1 MAVLFAFLCF
11 FLTITPVTAYA
22 KEVSDHAVRV
32 GSFEETY
39 NMINE
44 KGERSGYGY
53 EYLQNIAGYA
63 GWTYEYI
70 TSSWADCFA
79 QLENGEIDILGGIS
93 YTGERAE
100 TMLFSDMPMGEEKYY
115 IYTDVSN
122 MDLTAADLT
131 SFDEKNI
138 GVLKDHTPE
147 EVLNEWEARYGLHT
161 QHINISSTEEI
172 MDKLADHE
180 IDCFV
185 SVEESRW
192 KELGISPITN
202 IGGSDIYFVINKN
215 RPDIKEAMDSAMRR
229 IRDDNPFY
237 TDDLYKRYLS
247 TQSSGFLSGE
257 EKEWIAG
264 HGAIRIGYL
273 NNDTGVS
280 VLDPET
286 GELTGVIKDYVN
298 LAKSCLQGQT
308 LDFQL
313 KGYDTRS
320 EQLQALHQGDID
332 LIFHVSQNPYSAE
345 TNGFVLSDTVWTFH
359 MAATTARESFDENAA
374 NSVAV
379 ARDNFALKAYISY
392 NYPQWAIREYAT
404 KEDAVRAMQTGDA
417 DCFVSNS
424 GTASEYIRNQKL
436 HSVFLTKAAN
446 ASFAIRRG
454 EPLLLSILNKTLM
467 SIPTDKF
474 SGAVVSYSNVM
485 RKVTIEDF
493 LKDNFLAVSTAS
505 GICFLLILSV
515 ILGFLRKSRRAE
527 AKSRQSASHAL
538 ELNRKLEEKQKE
550 LQAALNEAQSANKA
564 KTTFL
569 NNMSHDIRTPINGI
583 MGMLAILEKSSGDP
597 QQTKDCLN
605 KIKTSSRLLLSLV
618 NDVLDMAKLES
629 GSVILANETVN
640 LDQLC
645 SEVMSAL
652 LFQAEEAGLTVTAE
666 HDDYRTV
673 HVLCSSMHL
682 KKVLMNLFTNSIKY
696 NKPNGSIYTSMKT
709 LDQTADT
716 LTCEFQIRDTGIG
729 MSEDF
734 VKNKLFVPFVQADQ
748 SSRSSYVGTGLG
760 MPIVKVIVEKMGGSI
775 TVESEL
781 GKGSCFTVV
790 LPFPIAHC
798 EKSIKKKEEET
809 PDISGLHLLL
819 VEDNELNAEI
829 ASFMLTDSGANVET
843 ASNGLEALRKF
854 EQADPGTYDA
864 ILMDV
869 MMPVLDGLAATK
881 KIRALEREDAKTIP
895 ILAMTANAFKEDKQK
910 CRDAGMNAHLAKPL
924 EIQKVIATIAQY
936 CRKERENN

>member
-1 MAVLFAFLCF
+1 MAFLFAVICF
-11 FLTITPVTAYA
+11 VLMITPVSAYA
-22 KEVSDHAVRV
+22 EDLSDHVVRV

-63 GWTYEYI
+63 GWTYDYV

-79 QLENGEIDILGGIS
+79 QLENGEIDLLGGIS
-93 YTGERAE
+93 YTDERAE

-115 IYTDVSN
+115 IYTDASN
-122 MDLTAADLT
+122 MDLTAADLA
-131 SFDEKNI
+131 SFDGKSI
-138 GVLKDHTPE
+138 GVLKDHIPE
-147 EVLNEWEARYGLHT
+147 QVLNEWETRYGLHAR
-161 QHINISSTEEI
+161 HVDISSTEEI

-192 KELGISPITN
+192 KELDISPITN

-215 RPDIKEAMDSAMRR
+215 RPDIKAALDSAMRR

-257 EKEWIAG
+257 EKEWIAN

-280 VLDPET
+280 VRSPET
-286 GELTGVIKDYVN
+286 GELTGVIKDYVA
-298 LAKSCLQGQT
+298 LARNCLQGQT

-313 KGYDTRS
+313 KGYDTRNG
-320 EQLQALHQGDID
+320 QLQALHQGEID

-345 TNGFVLSDTVWTFH
+345 TNGFALSDTVWTFN
-359 MAATTARESFDENAA
+359 MAATTARDSFDENAA

-392 NYPQWAIREYAT
+392 NYPQWTILEYDT
-404 KEDAVRAMQTGDA
+404 KEEAVRAMQDGEA
-417 DCFVSNS
+417 DCYVSNS
-424 GTASEYIRNQKL
+424 GTASEYLRNQKL

-446 ASFAIRRG
+446 ASFAVRQG

-474 SGAVVSYSNVM
+474 SGAVVSYSNAM
-485 RKVTIEDF
+485 RKVTVEDF
-493 LKDNFLAVSTAS
+493 LKDNFLAVSMVS

-527 AKSRQSASHAL
+527 AKSRQSASRAL
-538 ELNRKLEEKQKE
+538 ELNRQLEEKQTE
-550 LQAALNEAQSANKA
+550 LQEALTQAQSANKA

-583 MGMLAILEKSSGDP
+583 LGMLAILEKNSGDP
-597 QQTKDCLN
+597 EQTKDCLN
-605 KIKTSSRLLLSLV
+605 KIRTSSKLLLSLV

-629 GSVILANETVN
+629 DSVILSNETVN

-645 SEVMSAL
+645 GEVMSAL
-652 LFQAEEAGLTVTAE
+652 AFQAEEAGLTVTAE
-666 HDDYRTV
+666 HDDYRNV
-673 HVLCSSMHL
+673 RVLCSSMHL

-696 NKPNGSIYTSMKT
+696 NKPGGSIYMRMRT
-709 LDQTADT
+709 LEQTADT

-734 VKNKLFVPFVQADQ
+734 VKNRLFVPFVQAGQ
-748 SSRSSYVGTGLG
+748 SPRSSYVGTGLG
-760 MPIVKVIVEKMGGSI
+760 MPIVKAIVEKMNGSI
-775 TVESEL
+775 TVESEP

-790 LPFPIAHC
+790 LPFSLARC
-798 EKSIKKKEEET
+798 EEPVSEQT
-809 PDISGLHLLL
+809 DAAPDISGLRLLL

-829 ASFMLTDSGANVET
+829 ASFMLTDNGANVET
-843 ASNGLEALRKF
+843 VSNGLEALRKF
-854 EQADPGTYDA
+854 EQAAPGTYDA

-869 MMPVLDGLAATK
+869 MMPVMDGLTATK
-881 KIRALEREDAKTIP
+881 KIRALERPDAKTIP
-895 ILAMTANAFKEDKQK
+895 VIAMTANAFAEDMQK
-910 CRDAGMNAHLAKPL
+910 CMDAGMNVYLTKPL
-924 EIQKVIATIAQY
+924 EAQKVIAAIAQ
-936 CRKERENN
+936 CCA